1 MVLGKEPPSLGG
13 ALRCHLV
20 RSTHGGH
27 EKTKFI
33 SLLLATAAL
42 AATSSSAVTV
52 TGATRIRVTNAL
64 PNPDYVQ
71 IAELQPFDF
80 NGVNVAL
87 AANGGTASGNPSLP
101 SNCNNGFCDA
111 DNAIDGDTN
120 WFNGGFHSDYPASAG
135 YFEVSF
141 AAANL
146 ASLTIFG
153 RPELYMTG
161 RDAYNVTIFNG
172 RGTTFYSGYLDGRDV
187 ASVSTTFTA
196 GGVPEPA
203 SWAMLIAGFG
213 LTGAAARRRRRM
225 VAVAA

>member
-1 MVLGKEPPSLGG
+1 M
-13 ALRCHLV
+13 
-20 RSTHGGH
+20 
-27 EKTKFI
+27 TKFI

-42 AATSSSAVTV
+42 AATSASAVTV
-52 TGATRIRVTNAL
+52 TGATKIRVTNAL
-64 PNPDYVQ
+64 PLTDYVQ
-71 IAELQPFDF
+71 IAELQAFDF

-87 AANGGTASGNPSLP
+87 AANGGTPSGNHSVPP
-101 SNCNNGFCDA
+101 DCYNCDPVYAING
-111 DNAIDGDTN
+111 NTN
-120 WFNGGFHSDYPASAG
+120 WSNGGFHSAYPASAG

-172 RGTTFYSGYLDGRDV
+172 RGTTLYSGYLDGRDV

-213 LTGAAARRRRRM
+213 LTGAAARRRRM